1 MPRQIMRTTGKTI
14 VTAHSDIDNNHYAI
28 ESKTR
33 VKPLSKVIQRNKKLN
48 SPILIAGFPGP
59 GLVGSI
65 STSYIIDKLN
75 MYQIACVE
83 SEHIAPGV
91 IYVGGKLRHP
101 FRLYSNKEGNV
112 CVLVC
117 EAPIMIQGMYS
128 VLNTVMKWGLDN
140 RVKEVM
146 VLDGI
151 AVEGLPDSKRT
162 PMILSSDGK
171 SADAANLLHDDS
183 NNNTTDNNINPA
195 DKNRQEPADGA
206 PFYANTA
213 FIGGIAGGLLSA
225 CLSNGIACKALL
237 VLASSGIPDPEGAAI
252 LLESVAKTT
261 NDETLRIDTQKLR
274 EQGANVKRRMEEIM
288 RSIREQQQQQQQ
300 YQQQQQQQ
308 QQQTQGQTHVG
319 QDIMYG

>member
-1 MPRQIMRTTGKTI
+1 MARQITRIAGKSI
-14 VTAHSDIDNNHYAI
+14 ATAHRDIDNDRI
-28 ESKTR
+28 FESKTR

-65 STSYIIDKLN
+65 STSYIIEKLE

-171 SADAANLLHDDS
+171 SADAANLLHDDG
-183 NNNTTDNNINPA
+183 NINTANKSQQEAA
-195 DKNRQEPADGA
+195 DSR

-252 LLESVAKTT
+252 LLESVANTT
-261 NDETLRIDTQKLR
+261 NDQILKIDTKQLR
-274 EQGANVKRRMEEIM
+274 EQGAKVKRRMEEIM
-288 RSIREQQQQQQQ
+288 RSIRDQQAQQ
-300 YQQQQQQQ
+300 YQQQEQQQEQ
-308 QQQTQGQTHVG
+308 AQGNTHVRQG
-319 QDIMYG
+319 IMYG

>member
-1 MPRQIMRTTGKTI
+1 MARQITRIAGKTPST
-14 VTAHSDIDNNHYAI
+14 VHRDIDNDRI
-28 ESKTR
+28 FESKTR

-48 SPILIAGFPGP
+48 APILIAGFPGP

-65 STSYIIDKLN
+65 STSYIIDKLD

-171 SADAANLLHDDS
+171 SADAANLLHDDG
-183 NNNTTDNNINPA
+183 TINIAN
-195 DKNRQEPADGA
+195 KNEQEGPNGG

-261 NDETLRIDTQKLR
+261 NDQSLKIDTQQLR

-288 RSIREQQQQQQQ
+288 RSIREQQAQQFQQQEQQQQRA
-300 YQQQQQQQ
+300 
-308 QQQTQGQTHVG
+308 QGETHVRQG
-319 QDIMYG
+319 IMYG

>member
-1 MPRQIMRTTGKTI
+1 MMRTTGKTI
-14 VTAHSDIDNNHYAI
+14 ATTHRDIDNNHAI
-28 ESKTR
+28 EIQSKTR

-101 FRLYSNKEGNV
+101 FRLYANKEGNV

-151 AVEGLPDSKRT
+151 AVEGLPDSERR

-171 SADAANLLHDDS
+171 SADAANLLHDDNS
-183 NNNTTDNNINPA
+183 NSSNKGTNNTDNENIDTS
-195 DKNRQEPADGA
+195 DKNRQGGA

-237 VLASSGIPDPEGAAI
+237 VLATSGIPDPEGAAI

-261 NDETLRIDTQKLR
+261 SYEALKIDTQQLR

-288 RSIREQQQQQQQ
+288 RSIRQQQQQQRQ
-300 YQQQQQQQ
+300 YQEQ
-308 QQQTQGQTHVG
+308 QQQTQGQTHVR

>member
-1 MPRQIMRTTGKTI
+1 MGKTI
-14 VTAHSDIDNNHYAI
+14 ATSHRDIDKDYAIAI

-33 VKPLSKVIQRNKKLN
+33 VKPLSKVVQRNKKLN

-83 SEHIAPGV
+83 SEYIAPGV

-101 FRLYSNKEGNV
+101 FRLYSNSEGNV

-140 RVKEVM
+140 RVKEVI

-171 SADAANLLHDDS
+171 SADAANLLHDDNNS
-183 NNNTTDNNINPA
+183 NTDNEIPTG
-195 DKNRQEPADGA
+195 KNQLETAGGA

-237 VLASSGIPDPEGAAI
+237 VLATSGIPDPEGAAI
-252 LLESVAKTT
+252 LLESVAKASK
-261 NDETLRIDTQKLR
+261 DQTLKIDTQQLR
-274 EQGANVKRRMEEIM
+274 EQGTNVKRRMEEIM

-308 QQQTQGQTHVG
+308 QTQGQTHVR

>member
-1 MPRQIMRTTGKTI
+1 MRTTGKT
-14 VTAHSDIDNNHYAI
+14 VATAHRDIGNDYTTVT
-28 ESKTR
+28 KTR
-33 VKPLSKVIQRNKKLN
+33 VKPLSKVIQRSKKLN

-101 FRLYSNKEGNV
+101 FRLYSNTEGNV

-151 AVEGLPDSKRT
+151 AVEGLLDSKRT

-171 SADAANLLHDDS
+171 SADAANLLHDD
-183 NNNTTDNNINPA
+183 NNNDNINLT
-195 DKNRQEPADGA
+195 DKNPRESSDGA

-261 NDETLRIDTQKLR
+261 NDQILKIDTQQLR

-288 RSIREQQQQQQQ
+288 RSIREQQQQQQ
-300 YQQQQQQQ
+300 YQQQQQA
-308 QQQTQGQTHVG
+308 QGQTHIR